1 VFQTREIVYDYK
13 IRIEWGR
20 ERQRARRLRLALAM
34 IAPVAVALLGGM
46 ASHKLSK
53 HEFHLP
59 PWDRLVDRER
69 PTAEK
74 ILPIPVASERMSA
87 YRAVLAELQPVN
99 DPFAPRHLIA
109 PAPAFPGLTGAPA
122 TAQGRQYGHDE
133 GAATGADEEFAD
145 TDGWQTVTV
154 NQGDNLSLI
163 FERLGLS
170 GNDLDRILGLGGDTA
185 TLKTLRPRDSL
196 HFRIS
201 DGALAEMVHEIDVAR
216 TLYVRNN
223 DGAFSAETVKE
234 DLHSRVVHT
243 SGAITSSL
251 FEAGLEAG
259 LSDAAIMDL
268 AEIFGFDIDLVL
280 DIREGDRFTV
290 VYEEIFKDGKKV
302 KDGNILAA
310 EFVNQGTAYRAV
322 RYAGKDGGAEY
333 YRPDGQSLRR
343 AFIRTPLAFSRIS
356 SKFSLARK
364 HPVLNRIRAH
374 KGVDYAAPT
383 GTPVKATGNA
393 KVKYAGWQGGYG
405 RVVILDHPGGYTT
418 VYGHLSR
425 FAGGVRAGRTVR
437 IGETIGYVGKSGLA
451 TGPHLHYEFRVNGEH
466 RDPLTVKLPKAVP
479 IAPGRLADFRAKT
492 QQAVAMLEQASTF
505 AVAKDNTAPANTPTD
520 APAAVVAS
528 ARR

>member
-1 VFQTREIVYDYK
+1 MFQTREILYDYK

-34 IAPVAVALLGGM
+34 VAPVAVALLGGM
-46 ASHKLSK
+46 ASHQLSK

-59 PWDRLVDRER
+59 PWEGLLEGKP
-69 PTAEK
+69 PTAET
-74 ILPIPVASERMSA
+74 ILPIPVASEPSSA
-87 YRAVLAELQPVN
+87 YRAVLAELQPVS
-99 DPFAPRHLIA
+99 DPFAPRHLVA
-109 PAPAFPGLTGAPA
+109 PAPAFPGLTGEPA
-122 TAQGRQYGHDE
+122 IGQAQGRDGSEDAE
-133 GAATGADEEFAD
+133 TGPEPDFAD
-145 TDGWQTVTV
+145 TEGWQTVTV

-185 TLKTLRPRDSL
+185 TLKTLRPRDNL

-201 DGALAEMVHEIDVAR
+201 GGTLAEMVHEIDLAH

-234 DLHSRVVHT
+234 DLQSRVVNA
-243 SGAITSSL
+243 SGEITSSL
-251 FEAGLEAG
+251 FEAGQQAG
-259 LSDAAIMDL
+259 LSDAAIMNL

-290 VYEEIFKDGKKV
+290 VYEEILKDGKKV

-322 RYAGKDGGAEY
+322 RYLGKDGVAEY

-343 AFIRTPLAFSRIS
+343 AFIRTPLAFTRIS

-393 KVKYAGWQGGYG
+393 KIKYAGWQGGYG

-425 FAGGVRAGRTVR
+425 FANGVKAGRSVR
-437 IGETIGYVGKSGLA
+437 IGETIGYVGQSGLA
-451 TGPHLHYEFRVNGEH
+451 TGPHLHYEFRVNGAH

-479 IAPGRLADFRAKT
+479 IGHERLADFKAQTR
-492 QQAVAMLEQASTF
+492 QAVAMLEQASALAARGGTPSR
-505 AVAKDNTAPANTPTD
+505 TAGGD
-520 APAAVVAS
+520 APAVVAS
-528 ARR
+528 TRP

>member
-1 VFQTREIVYDYK
+1 VFQTREILYDYK

-34 IAPVAVALLGGM
+34 VAPVAVALLGGM
-46 ASHKLSK
+46 ASHQLSK

-59 PWDRLVDRER
+59 PWEGLFEREP
-69 PTAEK
+69 PTAER
-74 ILPIPVASERMSA
+74 ILPIPVASEPSSA
-87 YRAVLAELQPVN
+87 YRAVLAELQPVS
-99 DPFAPRHLIA
+99 DPFAPRHLVA
-109 PAPAFPGLTGAPA
+109 PAPSFPGLTGEPA
-122 TAQGRQYGHDE
+122 IGPARGRDGGE
-133 GAATGADEEFAD
+133 ETETGPGADFAD
-145 TDGWQTVTV
+145 AEGWHTVTV

-170 GNDLDRILGLGGDTA
+170 GYDLDRILGLGGDTA
-185 TLKTLRPRDSL
+185 TLKTLRPRDNL
-196 HFRIS
+196 HFRIN
-201 DGALAEMVHEIDVAR
+201 GGTLAEMVHEIDLAH

-234 DLHSRVVHT
+234 DLQSRVVSA
-243 SGAITSSL
+243 SGEITSSL
-251 FEAGLEAG
+251 FEAGQQAG

-290 VYEEIFKDGKKV
+290 VYEEILKDGKKV

-322 RYAGKDGGAEY
+322 RYLGKDGVAEY

-343 AFIRTPLAFSRIS
+343 AFIRTPLAFTRIS

-374 KGVDYAAPT
+374 KGVDYAAPS

-405 RVVILDHPGGYTT
+405 RVVVLDHPGGYTT

-425 FAGGVRAGRTVR
+425 FANGVRAGRSVR
-437 IGETIGYVGKSGLA
+437 IGETIGYVGQSGLA
-451 TGPHLHYEFRVNGEH
+451 TGPHLHYEFRVNGVH
-466 RDPLTVKLPKAVP
+466 RDPLTVKLPKSVP
-479 IAPGRLADFRAKT
+479 IARERIADFKAQTR
-492 QQAVAMLEQASTF
+492 QAVAMLEQAS
-505 AVAKDNTAPANTPTD
+505 ALAAHGGTPSRAAGGD
-520 APAAVVAS
+520 APAVVAS
-528 ARR
+528 ARP